1 VTSTHQNAR
10 QRSRLDLKTVL
21 ETSRVLIEAKD
32 VEFVLENLVRISM
45 GKLLVSR
52 AAILLYDDERSV
64 YSVHAPKGSA
74 DLKKVKTISLDLN
87 PQNLDHAHLEL
98 KDFEGKTDQLSTLFP
113 GGVLF
118 NLRTSTR
125 HLGFLVIS
133 QKFTKNEF
141 TEAELEFVESLC
153 IISSTAVAN
162 SRIIDQLNQAN
173 RKLDQRVH
181 ELNTL
186 FDLSKE
192 FNLLSNREKI
202 SSIFKFALMGQLLI
216 RSFFLI
222 YRTGDGI
229 ELLTSSNFSGS
240 TSPDMLQRLFDNT
253 KDITLVNEEI
263 SESIPSLKKSGI
275 NSLISISVQGR
286 KIAVIGVGHR
296 ANEKPLTDSDYN
308 FLKSLANLAVNSIQR
323 TFLLEERIEKERM
336 EEELLLAKSIQNR
349 LLPDPVP
356 DIKGLDLSAITVS
369 SYQVGGDYFDIAETP
384 DGNHVIAIADVTGKG
399 FPAALLMA
407 NLQSMLHILLPFDI
421 TLTLATER
429 INNLIF
435 KNTPSDKFIT
445 FFWGKYHHEQRVFKY
460 VNAGHNPPL
469 LLRKGSDEF
478 SELSEGGLLL
488 GAMESL
494 APYESKEVTLEPGD
508 LVVCFTDGVNEAQ
521 SDDMEEEFGMDR
533 LQDVIRKHR
542 NDRAS
547 DIRDEII
554 NSVNHFA
561 GGHQFDDLTLVI
573 FKVY

>member
-1 VTSTHQNAR
+1 MTPTPQNAK

-32 VEFVLENLVRISM
+32 VQFVLDNLVRISM

-52 AAILLYDDERSV
+52 AAILLLDEDQSDYCV
-64 YSVHAPKGSA
+64 QAAKGSA
-74 DLKKVKTISLDLN
+74 ELKKLKSVCLEIDEEDLKHPHLYLEELGEQAAPLK
-87 PQNLDHAHLEL
+87 AH
-98 KDFEGKTDQLSTLFP
+98 FP
-113 GGVLF
+113 NGVLF

-133 QKFTKNEF
+133 QKFTKSDF
-141 TEAELEFVESLC
+141 TDEELEFVESLC

-162 SRIIDQLNQAN
+162 SRIIDQLNETN
-173 RKLDQRVH
+173 RKLDQRIH

-192 FNLLSNREKI
+192 FNLLSNRDKI
-202 SSIFKFALMGQLLI
+202 SRIFKFALMGQLLI

-222 YRTGDGI
+222 YRTGDGV
-229 ELLTSSNFSGS
+229 ELLTSSNFSVSGTGS
-240 TSPDMLQRLFDNT
+240 LQKLFDSS
-253 KDITLVNEEI
+253 KEIDIVDEELR
-263 SESIPSLKKSGI
+263 EQVPSLKSSGI
-275 NSLISISVQGR
+275 SSLISISVQGR
-286 KIAVIGVGHR
+286 KIAVIGVGKR

-349 LLPDPVP
+349 LLPDPIP
-356 DIKGLDLSAITVS
+356 DVKGLDLSAMTVS
-369 SYQVGGDYFDIAETP
+369 SYQVGGDYFDVAETP
-384 DGNHVIAIADVTGKG
+384 DGNHIFAIADVTGKG

-435 KNTPSDKFIT
+435 QNTPSDKFIT
-445 FFWGKYHHEQRVFKY
+445 FFWGKYFHETRVFKY

-469 LLRKGSDEF
+469 LLRNDSDEF
-478 SELSEGGLLL
+478 IELSEGGLLL
-488 GAMESL
+488 GAMESMM
-494 APYESKEVTLEPGD
+494 PYESQDVTLKPGD

-521 SDDMEEEFGMDR
+521 AGEMTEEFGMDR
-533 LQDVIRKHR
+533 LMNVIRKHR
-542 NDRAS
+542 NDRAA
-547 DIRDEII
+547 DIRDSII
-554 NSVNHFA
+554 SAVKEFA
-561 GGHQFDDLTLVI
+561 GGHQFDDVTLVV
-573 FKVY
+573 FKAY

>member
-1 VTSTHQNAR
+1 MTANPQNAR

-32 VEFVLENLVRISM
+32 VQFVLENLVRISM

-52 AAILLYDDERSV
+52 AAILLCNDDRSEYLV
-64 YSVHAPKGSA
+64 QAAKGSA
-74 DLKKVKTISLDLN
+74 ELKNLKTASLEIDTDSLDQPHLYLK
-87 PQNLDHAHLEL
+87 NLSGPAKSLQTH
-98 KDFEGKTDQLSTLFP
+98 FP
-113 GGVLF
+113 EGVLF

-133 QKFTKNEF
+133 QKFTRTEF
-141 TEAELEFVESLC
+141 TEEELEFVESLC

-162 SRIIDQLNQAN
+162 SRIIDQLNQTN
-173 RKLDQRVH
+173 RKLDQRIH

-192 FNLLSNREKI
+192 FNLLSNRDKI
-202 SSIFKFALMGQLLI
+202 SRIFKFALMGQLLI

-222 YRTGDGI
+222 YRSGDGVK
-229 ELLTSSNFSGS
+229 LLTASNFSA
-240 TSPDMLQRLFDNT
+240 TSPDTLQNLFDSS
-253 KDITLVNEEI
+253 EEI
-263 SESIPSLKKSGI
+263 TRVDDELREQIPALKTSEISSLS
-275 NSLISISVQGR
+275 SISVQGR

-296 ANEKPLTDSDYN
+296 ANEKPLTESDYN

-349 LLPDPVP
+349 LLPDPIP
-356 DIKGLDLSAITVS
+356 DVKGLDLSAITVS
-369 SYQVGGDYFDIAETP
+369 SYQVGGDYFDVAETP
-384 DGNHVIAIADVTGKG
+384 DGNHVFAIADVTGKG

-429 INNLIF
+429 INNLIHQ
-435 KNTPSDKFIT
+435 NTPSDKFIT
-445 FFWGKYHHEQRVFKY
+445 FFWGKYHHETRTFKY

-469 LLRKGSDEF
+469 LLKDGSDEF
-478 SELSEGGLLL
+478 IELSEGGLLL
-488 GAMESL
+488 GAMESMT
-494 APYESKEVTLEPGD
+494 PYESSEVILKPGD

-521 SDDMEEEFGMDR
+521 PRDMTEEFGMER
-533 LQDVIRKHR
+533 LQHVILKHR
-542 NDRAS
+542 KDRAA

-554 NSVNHFA
+554 DAVTKFA
-561 GGHQFDDLTLVI
+561 GGHQFDDVTLVI
-573 FKVY
+573 FKAY

>member
-1 VTSTHQNAR
+1 MTPTHQNAR

-32 VEFVLENLVRISM
+32 VQFVLENLVRISM

-52 AAILLYDDERSV
+52 AAILLCNDERNA
-64 YSVHAPKGSA
+64 YSVHAAKGSA
-74 DLKKVKTISLDLN
+74 DLKSLKTVPLEINTDSLNHPHLHLDDLGDKAKSL
-87 PQNLDHAHLEL
+87 Q
-98 KDFEGKTDQLSTLFP
+98 TLFP
-113 GGVLF
+113 KGVLF

-133 QKFTKNEF
+133 QKFTKSEF
-141 TEAELEFVESLC
+141 TEEELEFVESLC

-162 SRIIDQLNQAN
+162 SRIIDQLNQTN
-173 RKLDQRVH
+173 RKLDQRIH
-181 ELNTL
+181 ELDTL

-192 FNLLSNREKI
+192 FNLLSNRDKI
-202 SSIFKFALMGQLLI
+202 SRIFKFALMGQLLI

-229 ELLTSSNFSGS
+229 ELLSSSNFSAS
-240 TSPDMLQRLFDNT
+240 SPDTLQKLFESS
-253 KDITLVNEEI
+253 KEITLVDEELREQIPALKTSDI
-263 SESIPSLKKSGI
+263 S
-275 NSLISISVQGR
+275 SLISISVQGR

-296 ANEKPLTDSDYN
+296 ANERPLTDSDYN

-349 LLPDPVP
+349 LLPDPIP
-356 DIKGLDLSAITVS
+356 DVKGLDLSAITVS

-384 DGNHVIAIADVTGKG
+384 DGNHIFAIADVTGKG

-407 NLQSMLHILLPFDI
+407 NLQSMLHILLPFEI

-429 INNLIF
+429 INDLIYQ
-435 KNTPSDKFIT
+435 NTPADKFIT
-445 FFWGKYHHEQRVFKY
+445 FFWGKYHHETKVFKY

-469 LLRKGSDEF
+469 LLRDGKDQF
-478 SELSEGGLLL
+478 TELSEGGLLL
-488 GAMESL
+488 GAMESM
-494 APYESKEVTLEPGD
+494 APYESNDVTLEPGD

-521 SDDMEEEFGMDR
+521 PGEMTEEFGMDR
-533 LQDVIRKHR
+533 LQDVILKHR
-542 NDRAS
+542 NDRAA

-554 NSVNHFA
+554 RAVTEFA
-561 GGHQFDDLTLVI
+561 GGYQFDDVTLVI
-573 FKVY
+573 FKAY

>member
-1 VTSTHQNAR
+1 MTPTHQNAR

-32 VEFVLENLVRISM
+32 VQFVLENLVRISM

-52 AAILLYDDERSV
+52 AAILLCNDDRTA
-64 YSVHAPKGSA
+64 YSVQAAKGSA
-74 DLKKVKTISLDLN
+74 DLKSLKTVPLEINTDSLDHPHLH
-87 PQNLDHAHLEL
+87 LDDLGDKAKSL
-98 KDFEGKTDQLSTLFP
+98 QTLFP
-113 GGVLF
+113 KGVLF

-133 QKFTKNEF
+133 QKFTKTEF
-141 TEAELEFVESLC
+141 TEEELEFVESLC

-162 SRIIDQLNQAN
+162 SRIIDQLNQTN
-173 RKLDQRVH
+173 RKLDQRIH
-181 ELNTL
+181 ELDTL

-192 FNLLSNREKI
+192 FNLLSNRDKI
-202 SSIFKFALMGQLLI
+202 SRIFKFALMGQLLI

-229 ELLTSSNFSGS
+229 ELLSSSNFSAS
-240 TSPDMLQRLFDNT
+240 SPDTLQKLFESS
-253 KDITLVNEEI
+253 KEITLVDEELREQIPALKTSDI
-263 SESIPSLKKSGI
+263 S
-275 NSLISISVQGR
+275 SLISISVQGR

-296 ANEKPLTDSDYN
+296 ANERPLTDSDYN

-349 LLPDPVP
+349 LLPDPIP
-356 DIKGLDLSAITVS
+356 DVKGLDLSAITVS

-384 DGNHVIAIADVTGKG
+384 DGNHIFAIADVTGKG

-429 INNLIF
+429 INDLIYQ
-435 KNTPSDKFIT
+435 NTPADKFIT
-445 FFWGKYHHEQRVFKY
+445 FFWGKYHHETRVFKY

-469 LLRKGSDEF
+469 LLRDGKDQF
-478 SELSEGGLLL
+478 TELSEGGLLL
-488 GAMESL
+488 GAMESM
-494 APYESKEVTLEPGD
+494 APYESNDVTLEPGD

-521 SDDMEEEFGMDR
+521 PGEMTEEFGMDR
-533 LQDVIRKHR
+533 LQDIILKHR
-542 NDRAS
+542 NDRAA

-554 NSVNHFA
+554 RAVTEFA
-561 GGHQFDDLTLVI
+561 GGYQFDDVTLVI
-573 FKVY
+573 FKAY

>member
-1 VTSTHQNAR
+1 MTPTSQNAR

-32 VEFVLENLVRISM
+32 VQFVLDNLVRISM

-52 AAILLYDDERSV
+52 AAILLLEENRSE
-64 YSVHAPKGSA
+64 YSVKAAKGSTE
-74 DLKKVKTISLDLN
+74 LKQLKTVSLNIDTE
-87 PQNLDHAHLEL
+87 NLDHPHLYLEDL
-98 KDFEGKTDQLSTLFP
+98 EEQASSLQKHFP

-133 QKFTKNEF
+133 QKFTMSDF
-141 TEAELEFVESLC
+141 TEQELEFVESLC

-162 SRIIDQLNQAN
+162 SRIIDQLNETN
-173 RKLDQRVH
+173 RKLDQRIH

-192 FNLLSNREKI
+192 FNLLSNRDKI
-202 SSIFKFALMGQLLI
+202 SRIFKFALMGQLLI

-229 ELLTSSNFSGS
+229 ELLTSSNFSASGS
-240 TSPDMLQRLFDNT
+240 
-253 KDITLVNEEI
+253 E
-263 SESIPSLKKSGI
+263 SLKKIFEVSKEI
-275 NSLISISVQGR
+275 ARVDEELREQIPALRSSDISSLISISVQGR
-286 KIAVIGVGHR
+286 KIAVIGVGQR
-296 ANEKPLTDSDYN
+296 ANEKPLTESDYN

-349 LLPDPVP
+349 LLPDPIP
-356 DIKGLDLSAITVS
+356 DVKGLDLSAITVS
-369 SYQVGGDYFDIAETP
+369 SYQVGGDYFDVAETP
-384 DGNHVIAIADVTGKG
+384 DGNHIFAIADVTGKG

-429 INNLIF
+429 INNLIHQ
-435 KNTPSDKFIT
+435 NTPADKFIT
-445 FFWGKYHHEQRVFKY
+445 FFWGKYHHETRVFKY

-469 LLRKGSDEF
+469 LLKHNSDDF
-478 SELSEGGLLL
+478 IELSEGGLLL
-488 GAMESL
+488 GAMESMM
-494 APYESKEVTLEPGD
+494 PYESKDITLEPGD
-508 LVVCFTDGVNEAQ
+508 IVVCFTDGVNEAQ
-521 SDDMEEEFGMDR
+521 SGEMTEEFGMER
-533 LQDVIRKHR
+533 FKNVILNSRS
-542 NDRAS
+542 NRAAEIS
-547 DIRDEII
+547 DKII
-554 NSVNHFA
+554 SAVTEFA
-561 GGHQFDDLTLVI
+561 GGHQFDDVTLMV
-573 FKVY
+573 FKAY

>member
-1 VTSTHQNAR
+1 
-10 QRSRLDLKTVL
+10 
-21 ETSRVLIEAKD
+21 
-32 VEFVLENLVRISM
+32 M

-52 AAILLYDDERSV
+52 AAILLCNDDRSV
-64 YSVHAPKGSA
+64 YSVQAAKGSA
-74 DLKKVKTISLDLN
+74 QLKDLKTIALDIDTDSLEQ
-87 PQNLDHAHLEL
+87 PHLFLEKIGEKAQPL
-98 KDFEGKTDQLSTLFP
+98 QTHFP

-133 QKFTKNEF
+133 QKFTKTDF
-141 TEAELEFVESLC
+141 TEEELEFVESLC

-162 SRIIDQLNQAN
+162 SRIIDQLNQTN
-173 RKLDQRVH
+173 RKLDQRIH

-192 FNLLSNREKI
+192 FNLLSNRDKI
-202 SSIFKFALMGQLLI
+202 SRIFKFALMGQLLI

-229 ELLTSSNFSGS
+229 ELLTSSNFPVSN
-240 TSPDMLQRLFDNT
+240 PDMLLNLFDRSKEIT
-253 KDITLVNEEI
+253 RVDDELREQVPALKRSDI
-263 SESIPSLKKSGI
+263 S
-275 NSLISISVQGR
+275 SLISISVQGR
-286 KIAVIGVGHR
+286 KIAVIGVGNR

-349 LLPDPVP
+349 LLPDPIP
-356 DIKGLDLSAITVS
+356 DVNGLDLSAITVS
-369 SYQVGGDYFDIAETP
+369 SYQVGGDYFDVAETP
-384 DGNHVIAIADVTGKG
+384 DGNHIIAIADVTGKG

-429 INNLIF
+429 INDLIHQ
-435 KNTPSDKFIT
+435 NTPADKFIT
-445 FFWGKYHHEQRVFKY
+445 FFWGKYHHDTRIFKY

-469 LLRKGSDEF
+469 LLRNGSDEF

-488 GAMESL
+488 GAMESMM
-494 APYESKEVTLEPGD
+494 PYESNDVTLEPGD

-521 SDDMEEEFGMDR
+521 PSEMTEEFGMER
-533 LQDVIRKHR
+533 LYNVILSHR
-542 NDRAS
+542 NERAA

-554 NSVNHFA
+554 HAVKEFA
-561 GGHQFDDLTLVI
+561 GGHQFDDVTLVV
-573 FKVY
+573 FKAY

>member
-1 VTSTHQNAR
+1 MTPSHQNAR

-32 VEFVLENLVRISM
+32 VQFVLENLVRISM

-52 AAILLYDDERSV
+52 AAILLYDDERSI
-64 YSVHAPKGSA
+64 YSVHAAKGSA
-74 DLKKVKTISLDLN
+74 DLKKISTLTL
-87 PQNLDHAHLEL
+87 NLDAEDLDQPHFQL
-98 KDFEGKTDQLSTLFP
+98 KDLRDTSNKLNSLLP

-118 NLRTSTR
+118 NLRTSTS

-133 QKFTKNEF
+133 QKFTQNDF
-141 TEAELEFVESLC
+141 TEEELEFVESLC

-173 RKLDQRVH
+173 RKLDQRIH

-192 FNLLSNREKI
+192 FNLLSNRDKI
-202 SSIFKFALMGQLLI
+202 SRIFKFALMGQLLI

-229 ELLTSSNFSGS
+229 EMLTSSNFSGAS
-240 TSPDMLQRLFDNT
+240 SPDILQKLFDST
-253 KDITLVNEEI
+253 EEI
-263 SESIPSLKKSGI
+263 THVTEELGESIPSLKTSGI
-275 NSLISISVQGR
+275 CSLISISVQGR

-296 ANEKPLTDSDYN
+296 ANEKPLTESDYN

-323 TFLLEERIEKERM
+323 TYLLEERIEKERM

-349 LLPDPVP
+349 LLPDPIP
-356 DIKGLDLSAITVS
+356 DVKGLDLSAITVS
-369 SYQVGGDYFDIAETP
+369 SYQVGGDYFDVAETP
-384 DGNHVIAIADVTGKG
+384 DGNHIFAIADVTGKG

-429 INNLIF
+429 INDLIF
-435 KNTPSDKFIT
+435 ANTPSDKFIT
-445 FFWGKYHHEQRVFKY
+445 FFWGKYHHNTRVFKY

-469 LLRKGSDEF
+469 LLRKGSDNF

-488 GAMESL
+488 GAMESM
-494 APYESKEVTLEPGD
+494 APYESKDVTLEPGD

-521 SDDMEEEFGMDR
+521 SEDMEEEFGMER
-533 LQDVIRKHR
+533 LYEVIRNNR
-542 NDRAS
+542 NERS
-547 DIRDEII
+547 SVIRDKII
-554 NSVNHFA
+554 KSVTEFA
-561 GGHQFDDLTLVI
+561 GGHQFDDVTLVI
-573 FKVY
+573 FKAH

>member
-1 VTSTHQNAR
+1 MTPTQQHAR

-32 VEFVLENLVRISM
+32 VQFVIENLVRIAM

-52 AAILLYDDERSV
+52 AAILLYDEEKKF
-64 YSVHAPKGSA
+64 YTVHAAKGSS
-74 DLKKVKTISLDLN
+74 DLKQLRKASLNIDTRNLRQPHLHLAAIKGQAQDL
-87 PQNLDHAHLEL
+87 
-98 KDFEGKTDQLSTLFP
+98 KTLFP

-118 NLRTSTR
+118 NLRTSSQ

-141 TEAELEFVESLC
+141 TKEELEFVESLC

-162 SRIIDQLNQAN
+162 SRMFDQLNKAN

-192 FNLLSNREKI
+192 FNLLSNRDKI
-202 SSIFKFALMGQLLI
+202 SRIFKFALMGQLLI

-229 ELLTSSNFSGS
+229 EMLTSSNFTGVSS
-240 TSPDMLQRLFDNT
+240 SNQLQKLFDST
-253 KDITLVNEEI
+253 AEVTHVNEEL
-263 SESIPSLKKSGI
+263 SKSLPALKKSGI
-275 NSLISISVQGR
+275 CSLIGISVQGR

-296 ANEKPLTDSDYN
+296 ANEKPLTESDYN

-336 EEELLLAKSIQNR
+336 EEELLLAKSIQNK
-349 LLPDPVP
+349 LLPDPIP
-356 DIKGLDLSAITVS
+356 DVSGLDLTAITVS
-369 SYQVGGDYFDIAETP
+369 SHQVGGDYFDIAETP
-384 DGNHVIAIADVTGKG
+384 DGNHIFAIADVTGKG

-407 NLQSMLHILLPFDI
+407 NLQSMLHILLPFEI
-421 TLTLATER
+421 SLPIATER

-435 KNTPSDKFIT
+435 ENTPSDKFIT
-445 FFWGKYHHEQRVFKY
+445 FFWGKYHHETGVFRY

-469 LLRKGSDEF
+469 LLKSGTDQF
-478 SELSEGGLLL
+478 LELSEGGLLL
-488 GAMESL
+488 GAMESI
-494 APYESKEVTLEPGD
+494 APYESKEITLTRGD

-521 SDDMEEEFGMDR
+521 SGDMEEEYGMDR
-533 LQDVIRKHR
+533 LKQLILDHR
-542 NDRAS
+542 DDRVS
-547 DIRDEII
+547 EIRDSIVR
-554 NSVNHFA
+554 SVNKFA
-561 GGHQFDDLTLVI
+561 DGHQFDDVTLVI
-573 FKVY
+573 FKAY

>member
-1 VTSTHQNAR
+1 MTPTPQNAR

-32 VEFVLENLVRISM
+32 VQFVLENLVRISM

-52 AAILLYDDERSV
+52 AAILLCNDDRTA
-64 YSVHAPKGSA
+64 YSVQAAKGSA
-74 DLKKVKTISLDLN
+74 DLKSLKTVPLDINTDSLDHPHLY
-87 PQNLDHAHLEL
+87 LDDLGEQVKSL
-98 KDFEGKTDQLSTLFP
+98 QKFFP
-113 GGVLF
+113 NGVLF

-133 QKFTKNEF
+133 QKFTKTDFSE
-141 TEAELEFVESLC
+141 EELEFVESLC

-162 SRIIDQLNQAN
+162 SRIIDQLNQTN
-173 RKLDQRVH
+173 RKLDQRIH

-192 FNLLSNREKI
+192 FNLLSNRDKI
-202 SSIFKFALMGQLLI
+202 SRIFKFALMGQLLI

-229 ELLTSSNFSGS
+229 ELLTSSNFSVPGS
-240 TSPDMLQRLFDNT
+240 DSLQKLFDSSQEITPVNQELREQIPALKT
-253 KDITLVNEEI
+253 SDI
-263 SESIPSLKKSGI
+263 S
-275 NSLISISVQGR
+275 SLISISVQGR

-349 LLPDPVP
+349 LLPDPIP
-356 DIKGLDLSAITVS
+356 DVKGLDLSAITVS
-369 SYQVGGDYFDIAETP
+369 SYQVGGDYFDVAETP
-384 DGNHVIAIADVTGKG
+384 DGNHIFAIADVTGKG

-429 INNLIF
+429 INNLIYQ
-435 KNTPSDKFIT
+435 NTPSDKFIT
-445 FFWGKYHHEQRVFKY
+445 FFWGKYHHKTRVFKY

-469 LLRKGSDEF
+469 FLKNGKDEF
-478 SELSEGGLLL
+478 TELSEGGLLL
-488 GAMESL
+488 GAMESMG
-494 APYESKEVTLEPGD
+494 PYESNDITMEPGD

-521 SDDMEEEFGMDR
+521 PGDMTEEFGMER
-533 LQDVIRKHR
+533 LQDIILKHR
-542 NDRAS
+542 NDRSA
-547 DIRDEII
+547 DIRDKII
-554 NSVNHFA
+554 DAVTEFA
-561 GGHQFDDLTLVI
+561 GGHQFDDVTLVI
-573 FKVY
+573 FKAY

>member
-1 VTSTHQNAR
+1 MTPTPQNAR

-32 VEFVLENLVRISM
+32 VQFVLENLVRISM

-64 YSVHAPKGSA
+64 YSVHAAKGSA
-74 DLKKVKTISLDLN
+74 ELK
-87 PQNLDHAHLEL
+87 NLDTVSLTPNSKDLDQPHFHL
-98 KDFEGKTDQLSTLFP
+98 KDLEGEPNGFNTLFP

-133 QKFTKNEF
+133 QKFNKNEF
-141 TEAELEFVESLC
+141 TEEELEFVESLC

-162 SRIIDQLNQAN
+162 SRIIDQLNQTN
-173 RKLDQRVH
+173 RKLDQRIH

-192 FNLLSNREKI
+192 FNLLSNRDKI
-202 SSIFKFALMGQLLI
+202 SRIFKFALMGQLLI

-229 ELLTSSNFSGS
+229 EMLTSSNFSGS
-240 TSPDMLQRLFDNT
+240 SSPDMLQKLFDST
-253 KDITLVNEEI
+253 KEITPVTKELG
-263 SESIPSLKKSGI
+263 ESIPSLKKSGI
-275 NSLISISVQGR
+275 SSLISISVQGR

-323 TFLLEERIEKERM
+323 TYLLEERIEKERM

-349 LLPDPVP
+349 LLPDPIP
-356 DIKGLDLSAITVS
+356 DVKGLDLSAITVS

-384 DGNHVIAIADVTGKG
+384 DGNHIFAIADVTGKG

-421 TLTLATER
+421 TLARATEQ
-429 INNLIF
+429 INDLIF
-435 KNTPSDKFIT
+435 DNTPSDKFIT
-445 FFWGKYHHEQRVFKY
+445 FFWGKYFHKTRVFKY

-469 LLRKGSDEF
+469 LLRDGSDEF
-478 SELSEGGLLL
+478 TELSEGGLLL
-488 GAMESL
+488 GAMESI
-494 APYESKEVTLEPGD
+494 APYESNDVTLEPGD

-521 SDDMEEEFGMDR
+521 SDDMEEEFGMER
-533 LQDVIRKHR
+533 LQDVIRNHR
-542 NDRAS
+542 SKRAS
-547 DIRDEII
+547 EIRDEII
-554 NSVNHFA
+554 TAVSEFA
-561 GGHQFDDLTLVI
+561 GGHQFDDITLVI
-573 FKVY
+573 FKAY

>member
-1 VTSTHQNAR
+1 MTSNPQNAR

-32 VEFVLENLVRISM
+32 VQFVLENLVRISM

-52 AAILLYDDERSV
+52 AAILLYDDERSI
-64 YSVHAPKGSA
+64 YSVHAAKGST
-74 DLKKVKTISLDLN
+74 DLKKLSTFSLNLDSEDLN
-87 PQNLDHAHLEL
+87 QPHFHFKDLNNASHEL
-98 KDFEGKTDQLSTLFP
+98 NTLFP

-133 QKFTKNEF
+133 QKFTQEQF
-141 TEAELEFVESLC
+141 TAEELEFLESLC

-173 RKLDQRVH
+173 RKLDQRIH

-192 FNLLSNREKI
+192 FNLLSNRDKI
-202 SSIFKFALMGQLLI
+202 SRIFKFALMGQLLI

-222 YRTGDGI
+222 YKTGDGI
-229 ELLTSSNFSGS
+229 EMLTSSNFSGAS
-240 TSPDMLQRLFDNT
+240 SPDILQKLFDST
-253 KDITLVNEEI
+253 EDITHVTEELGQ
-263 SESIPSLKKSGI
+263 SIPSLKASGI
-275 NSLISISVQGR
+275 CSLISVSVQGR

-296 ANEKPLTDSDYN
+296 ANEKPLSDGDYN

-323 TFLLEERIEKERM
+323 TYLLEERIEKERM

-349 LLPDPVP
+349 LLPDPIP
-356 DIKGLDLSAITVS
+356 DVKGLDLSAITVS
-369 SYQVGGDYFDIAETP
+369 SYQVGGDYFDVAETP
-384 DGNHVIAIADVTGKG
+384 DGNHIFAIADVTGKG

-421 TLTLATER
+421 TLTLATEQ
-429 INNLIF
+429 INDLIF
-435 KNTPSDKFIT
+435 ANTPSDKFIT
-445 FFWGKYHHEQRVFKY
+445 FFWGKYHHNTREFKY

-469 LLRKGSDEF
+469 LLRSGSDEF
-478 SELSEGGLLL
+478 KELSEGGLLL
-488 GAMESL
+488 GAMESI
-494 APYESKEVTLEPGD
+494 APYESKDVTLEPGD

-521 SDDMEEEFGMDR
+521 SDDMEEEFGMER
-533 LQDVIRKHR
+533 LHEVIRKNR
-542 NDRAS
+542 NETS
-547 DIRDEII
+547 SVIRDSII
-554 NSVNHFA
+554 KSVTEFA
-561 GGHQFDDLTLVI
+561 RGNQFDDVTLVI
-573 FKVY
+573 FKAY

>member
-1 VTSTHQNAR
+1 VTTTPQNAR

-32 VEFVLENLVRISM
+32 VQFVLENLVRISM

-52 AAILLYDDERSV
+52 AAILLYDDDRAV
-64 YSVHAPKGSA
+64 YSVHAAKGSA
-74 DLKKVKTISLDLN
+74 DLKNIKTVSLDLT

-98 KDFEGKTDQLSTLFP
+98 KDLEGKADTISSLFP

-133 QKFTKNEF
+133 QKFTKNKFIQE
-141 TEAELEFVESLC
+141 ELEFVESLC

-173 RKLDQRVH
+173 RKLDQRIH

-222 YRTGDGI
+222 YKTGDGI
-229 ELLTSSNFSGS
+229 EMLTSSNFSGLS
-240 TSPDMLQRLFDNT
+240 SPDTLQRLFDST
-253 KDITLVNEEI
+253 KGITIVNEELG
-263 SESIPSLKKSGI
+263 ESIPSLKNSGI
-275 NSLISISVQGR
+275 SSLISISVQGR

-349 LLPDPVP
+349 LLPDPIP
-356 DIKGLDLSAITVS
+356 DVKGLDLSAITVS

-384 DGNHVIAIADVTGKG
+384 DGNHIFAIADVTGKG

-445 FFWGKYHHEQRVFKY
+445 FFWGKYHHEKRVFKY

-469 LLRKGSDEF
+469 LLRSGTDEF

-488 GAMESL
+488 GAMESF
-494 APYESKEVTLEPGD
+494 APYESKDVTLEPGD

-521 SDDMEEEFGMDR
+521 SDEMAEEFGMER
-533 LQDVIRKHR
+533 LQEVIRNHR

-554 NSVNHFA
+554 KSVNEFA
-561 GGHQFDDLTLVI
+561 GGYQFDDVTLVI
-573 FKVY
+573 FKAY

>member
-1 VTSTHQNAR
+1 VTPTSQHAR

-32 VEFVLENLVRISM
+32 VQFVLDNLVRISM

-52 AAILLYDDERSV
+52 AAILLLDEDQADYCV
-64 YSVHAPKGSA
+64 QAAKGSA
-74 DLKKVKTISLDLN
+74 DLKKLKRVCLDIDEENLN
-87 PQNLDHAHLEL
+87 HPHLHLEELGEQAAPL
-98 KDFEGKTDQLSTLFP
+98 KAHFP
-113 GGVLF
+113 NGVLF

-133 QKFTKNEF
+133 QKFTKSDF
-141 TEAELEFVESLC
+141 TDEELEFVESLC

-162 SRIIDQLNQAN
+162 SRIIDQLNETN
-173 RKLDQRVH
+173 RKLDQRIH

-192 FNLLSNREKI
+192 FNLLSNRDKI
-202 SSIFKFALMGQLLI
+202 SRIFKFALMGQLLI

-222 YRTGDGI
+222 YRTGDGV
-229 ELLTSSNFSGS
+229 ELLTSSNFSVSGTGS
-240 TSPDMLQRLFDNT
+240 LQKLFDSS
-253 KDITLVNEEI
+253 KEIDIVDEELR
-263 SESIPSLKKSGI
+263 EQVPSLKSSGI
-275 NSLISISVQGR
+275 SSLISISVQGR
-286 KIAVIGVGHR
+286 KIAVIGVGKR

-349 LLPDPVP
+349 LLPDPIP
-356 DIKGLDLSAITVS
+356 DVKGLDLSAMTVS
-369 SYQVGGDYFDIAETP
+369 SYQVGGDYFDVAETP
-384 DGNHVIAIADVTGKG
+384 DGNHIFAIADVTGKG

-435 KNTPSDKFIT
+435 QNTPSDKFIT
-445 FFWGKYHHEQRVFKY
+445 FFWGKYHHETRVFKY

-469 LLRKGSDEF
+469 LLRKNSDEF
-478 SELSEGGLLL
+478 IELSEGGLLL
-488 GAMESL
+488 GAMESMM
-494 APYESKEVTLEPGD
+494 PYESKDITLNPGD

-521 SDDMEEEFGMDR
+521 SGEMTEEFGMER
-533 LQDVIRKHR
+533 LMDVIRKHR
-542 NDRAS
+542 NDRAA
-547 DIRDEII
+547 DIRDNII
-554 NSVNHFA
+554 RSVNEFA
-561 GGHQFDDLTLVI
+561 GGHQFDDVTLVV
-573 FKVY
+573 FKAY

>member
-1 VTSTHQNAR
+1 VTPTHQNAR

-32 VEFVLENLVRISM
+32 VQFVLENLVRISM

-52 AAILLYDDERSV
+52 AAILLCNDERNA
-64 YSVHAPKGSA
+64 YSVHAAKGSA
-74 DLKKVKTISLDLN
+74 DLKSLKTVPLEINTDSLNHPHLHLDDLGDKAKSL
-87 PQNLDHAHLEL
+87 Q
-98 KDFEGKTDQLSTLFP
+98 TLFP
-113 GGVLF
+113 KGVLF

-133 QKFTKNEF
+133 QKFTKSEF
-141 TEAELEFVESLC
+141 TEEELEFVESLC

-162 SRIIDQLNQAN
+162 SRIIDQLNQTN
-173 RKLDQRVH
+173 RKLDQRIH
-181 ELNTL
+181 ELDTL

-192 FNLLSNREKI
+192 FNLLSNRDKI
-202 SSIFKFALMGQLLI
+202 SRIFKFALMGQLLI

-229 ELLTSSNFSGS
+229 ELLSSSNFSAS
-240 TSPDMLQRLFDNT
+240 SPDTLQKLFESS
-253 KDITLVNEEI
+253 KEITLVDEELREQIPALKTSDI
-263 SESIPSLKKSGI
+263 S
-275 NSLISISVQGR
+275 SLISISVQGR

-296 ANEKPLTDSDYN
+296 ANERPLTDSDYN

-349 LLPDPVP
+349 LLPDPIP
-356 DIKGLDLSAITVS
+356 DVKGLDLSAITVS

-384 DGNHVIAIADVTGKG
+384 DGNHIFAIADVTGKG

-407 NLQSMLHILLPFDI
+407 NLQSMLHILLPFEI

-429 INNLIF
+429 INDLIYQ
-435 KNTPSDKFIT
+435 NTPADKFIT
-445 FFWGKYHHEQRVFKY
+445 FFWGKYHHETKVFKY

-469 LLRKGSDEF
+469 LLRNGKDQF
-478 SELSEGGLLL
+478 TELSEGGLLL
-488 GAMESL
+488 GAMESM
-494 APYESKEVTLEPGD
+494 APYESNDVTLEPGD

-521 SDDMEEEFGMDR
+521 PGEMTEEFGMDR
-533 LQDVIRKHR
+533 LQDVILKHR
-542 NDRAS
+542 NDRAA

-554 NSVNHFA
+554 HAVTEFA
-561 GGHQFDDLTLVI
+561 GGYQFDDVTLVI
-573 FKVY
+573 FKAY

>member
-1 VTSTHQNAR
+1 M
-10 QRSRLDLKTVL
+10 DLKTVL

-32 VEFVLENLVRISM
+32 VQFVLENLVRISM

-52 AAILLYDDERSV
+52 AAILLTEEEHSI
-64 YSVHAPKGSA
+64 YSVHSAKGSA
-74 DLKKVKTISLDLN
+74 DVQKLNALSLNISSKDLDQ
-87 PQNLDHAHLEL
+87 PHFHL
-98 KDFEGKTDQLSTLFP
+98 KDLGDESNLLGRLFP

-118 NLRTSTR
+118 NLRTSSR

-133 QKFTKNEF
+133 QKFTENEF
-141 TEAELEFVESLC
+141 TEEELEFVESLC

-173 RKLDQRVH
+173 RKLDQRIH

-192 FNLLSNREKI
+192 FNLLSNRDKI

-229 ELLTSSNFSGS
+229 EMLTSSNFSGS
-240 TSPDMLQRLFDNT
+240 SSPNVLQKLFDST
-253 KDITLVNEEI
+253 SEITHVNEELG
-263 SESIPSLKKSGI
+263 ESIPSLKKSGI
-275 NSLISISVQGR
+275 CSLISISVQGR
-286 KIAVIGVGHR
+286 KIAVIGVGRR
-296 ANEKPLTDSDYN
+296 ANDVPLADSDYN

-323 TFLLEERIEKERM
+323 TYLLEERIEKERM

-349 LLPDPVP
+349 LLPDPIPEV
-356 DIKGLDLSAITVS
+356 KGLDLSAITVS
-369 SYQVGGDYFDIAETP
+369 SYQVGGDYFDVAETP
-384 DGNHVIAIADVTGKG
+384 DGNHIFAIADVTGKG

-421 TLTLATER
+421 TLTLATKQ
-429 INNLIF
+429 INDLIH

-445 FFWGKYHHEQRVFKY
+445 FFWGKYHHKTRVFEY

-469 LLRKGSDEF
+469 LLRDGSDEF
-478 SELSEGGLLL
+478 TELSEGGLLL
-488 GAMESL
+488 GAMESI
-494 APYESKEVTLEPGD
+494 APYESNEVLLNPGD

-521 SDDMEEEFGMDR
+521 SNDMEEEFGMDR
-533 LQDVIRKHR
+533 LMDVIRGHR
-542 NDRAS
+542 NEGAE
-547 DIRDEII
+547 DIRDKII
-554 NSVNHFA
+554 TSVKKFA
-561 GGHQFDDLTLVI
+561 GGYQFDDVTLVV
-573 FKVY
+573 FKAC

>member
-1 VTSTHQNAR
+1 MTPTHQNAR

-32 VEFVLENLVRISM
+32 VQFVLDNLVRISM

-52 AAILLYDDERSV
+52 AAILLYNDDRSE
-64 YSVHAPKGSA
+64 YSVQAAKGSA
-74 DLKKVKTISLDLN
+74 NLKNLKTVSLQIDTET
-87 PQNLDHAHLEL
+87 LDHPHLHLEDL
-98 KDFEGKTDQLSTLFP
+98 GKKAQTLQSHFP

-133 QKFTKNEF
+133 QKFTKTDFTNE
-141 TEAELEFVESLC
+141 ELEFVESLC

-162 SRIIDQLNQAN
+162 SRIIDQLNDTN
-173 RKLDQRVH
+173 RKLDQRIH

-202 SSIFKFALMGQLLI
+202 SRIFKFALMGQLLI

-229 ELLTSSNFSGS
+229 ELLAASNFSASNPEMLRMLFES
-240 TSPDMLQRLFDNT
+240 TKEIERVD
-253 KDITLVNEEI
+253 EELRQKV
-263 SESIPSLKKSGI
+263 PSLKNSSI
-275 NSLISISVQGR
+275 SSLISISVQGR
-286 KIAVIGVGHR
+286 KIAVIGVGNR
-296 ANEKPLTDSDYN
+296 ANEKQLTESDYN

-349 LLPDPVP
+349 LLPDPIP
-356 DIKGLDLSAITVS
+356 DVKGLDLSAMTVS
-369 SYQVGGDYFDIAETP
+369 SYQVGGDYFDVAETP
-384 DGNHVIAIADVTGKG
+384 DGNHIFAIADVTGKG

-429 INNLIF
+429 INNLIYQ
-435 KNTPSDKFIT
+435 NTPADKFIT
-445 FFWGKYHHEQRVFKY
+445 FFWGKYFHETRVLKY

-469 LLRKGSDEF
+469 LLRSGSSEF
-478 SELSEGGLLL
+478 TELSEGGLLL
-488 GAMESL
+488 GAMESMM
-494 APYESKEVTLEPGD
+494 PYESKDVTLKPGD
-508 LVVCFTDGVNEAQ
+508 LVVCFTDAVNEAQ
-521 SDDMEEEFGMDR
+521 AGEMTEEFGMER
-533 LQDVIRKHR
+533 LYDVILKHR
-542 NDRAS
+542 ESRAT
-547 DIRDEII
+547 DIRDAII
-554 NSVNHFA
+554 SAVTEFSD
-561 GGHQFDDLTLVI
+561 GHQFDDVTLVI
-573 FKVY
+573 FKAY